1 MAGHRTVTTARSEVA
16 YSCRMYVQYWAHQLK
31 TGTARS
37 YRASRNR
44 ISTRELPLWVVLVST
59 MGERGPGRGRAFD
72 LQCSTRSRSPTPHA
86 RHIPPPTPHRAAW
99 RRGNPQ
105 AIHWPSTGYRQA
117 FPHRVAPPSWN
128 APCAGPLSGRA
139 VLTLAGMGERAAR
152 TRPRSCSPY
161 AARPRF
167 HSAVCLRISAR

>member
-44 ISTRELPLWVVLVST
+44 ISARELPLWVVLVST

-72 LQCSTRSRSPTPHA
+72 LQCSTRSRSPNAPS
-86 RHIPPPTPHRAAW
+86 TPHRAAA
-99 RRGNPQ
+99 RRASPPSRSSASLARPQ
-105 AIHWPSTGYRQA
+105 DINRISPCFSTGSRILERA
-117 FPHRVAPPSWN
+117 LRRPVIWP
-128 APCAGPLSGRA
+128 GRA
-139 VLTLAGMGERAAR
+139 HVSSMGERAAW
-152 TRPRSCSPY
+152 TRPRSFSP
-161 AARPRF
+161 
-167 HSAVCLRISAR
+167 